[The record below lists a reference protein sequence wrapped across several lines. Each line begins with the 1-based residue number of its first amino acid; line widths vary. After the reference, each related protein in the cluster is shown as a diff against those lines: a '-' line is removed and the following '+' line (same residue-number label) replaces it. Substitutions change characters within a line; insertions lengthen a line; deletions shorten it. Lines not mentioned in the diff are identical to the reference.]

1 MGIELNGG
9 SFYMTYSDDY
19 LIKLGENIDM
29 SMEYEEE
36 AMPILNGLN
45 KSASFIC
52 EASSMDLDL
61 LNDMSPLMP
70 LNKFTL
76 QYYINIMIRIEDIQK
91 RLREAI
97 ELGVLSQKEIAEKL
111 GINPSTVSKYMRL
124 DKYPSLDTFA
134 NLCQILD
141 VSADEIL
148 GLK

>member
-1 MGIELNGG
+1 MCL
-9 SFYMTYSDDY
+9 
-19 LIKLGENIDM
+19 L
-29 SMEYEEE
+29 
-36 AMPILNGLN
+36 
-45 KSASFIC
+45 
-52 EASSMDLDL
+52 SSK
-61 LNDMSPLMP
+61 NC
-70 LNKFTL
+70 TL
-76 QYYINIMIRIEDIQK
+76 CYYIIMIKIEDIQK

-97 ELGVLSQKEIAEKL
+97 EYGELSQKDIAEKL